1 MHIALYRKFRPKQ
14 FKDVISQNNITTTLK
29 NEVKL
34 KKIAHAYIFSGPKG
48 TGKTSCAKI
57 FSKAINC
64 KNPQDGEPCLECNV
78 CKGLEDEALLDVT
91 ELDAA
96 SNNGVNDIRFLKD
109 EANFVPSYCKFR
121 VYILDEV
128 HMLSSSAFN
137 ALLKIMESPPKHL
150 IFILATTDVYKI
162 PSTVLSRCQRFDFNR
177 INLKDMEAKIGEI
190 AGEEKIKITKEA
202 VKKIVSISQGSMR
215 DALSILEKCS
225 IGFEKIG
232 MKELND
238 VLSIVDEGY
247 VLSLH
252 KAIKELNYSNIIKI
266 INKIYWEGK
275 NLENLVLELINFYR
289 EMLYYVN
296 LKEEAKNLLE
306 YCSYLDFF
314 KENENECFNF
324 KEINL
329 VLENFLKLYE
339 KIKYSSNQKFLLEIF
354 TLKVCDNFSKI
365 NYENIGNNIEKIKN
379 NCKIKIKDKEKDKE
393 KNIFNRFIDIA
404 KNNNIEIED
413 E

>member
-64 KNPQDGEPCLECNV
+64 NNPKDGEPCLECNV

-177 INLKDMEAKIGEI
+177 INLKDMEAKIEEI
-190 AGEEKIKITKEA
+190 AGKEKIEITKEA
-202 VKKIVSISQGSMR
+202 VKKIVSVSQGSMR

-232 MKELND
+232 MKELNEI
-238 VLSIVDEGY
+238 LSIVDESY
-247 VLSLH
+247 ILSLH
-252 KAIKELNYSNIIKI
+252 KAIKNLDYSNIIKI
-266 INKIYWEGK
+266 INEIYWEGK

-306 YCSYLDFF
+306 YYNYLDFF

-329 VLENFLKLYE
+329 VLENFLELYE
-339 KIKYSSNQKFLLEIF
+339 KIKYSSNQKFLIEILI
-354 TLKVCDNFSKI
+354 LKICDDFSKI
-365 NYENIGNNIEKIKN
+365 NFEKIENNIEKNKN
-379 NCKIKIKDKEKDKE
+379 NCKIKIEDKERDV
-393 KNIFNRFIDIA
+393 FRRFIDIA
-404 KNNNIEIED
+404 ENNNIEIED

>member
-1 MHIALYRKFRPKQ
+1 MHVTLYRKYRPKQ

-34 KKIAHAYIFSGPKG
+34 KKIAHAYVFSGPKG

-64 KNPQDGEPCLECNV
+64 TNPQDGEPCLECNV

-109 EANFVPSYCKFR
+109 EASFVPSYCKFR

-177 INLKDMEAKIGEI
+177 INLKDMEAKIEEI
-190 AGEEKIKITKEA
+190 AGKEKIKITKEA
-202 VKKIVSISQGSMR
+202 VKKIVSVSQGSMR
-215 DALSILEKCS
+215 DALSILEKCA

-232 MKELND
+232 IKELND
-238 VLSIVDEGY
+238 ILNIVDESY

-252 KAIKELNYSNIIKI
+252 KTIKNSDYFNIIKI

-296 LKEEAKNLLE
+296 LKEETKNLLE
-306 YCSYLDFF
+306 YCSYFEFF

-324 KEINL
+324 KEVNL
-329 VLENFLKLYE
+329 MLENFLELYE
-339 KIKYSSNQKFLLEIF
+339 KIKYSSNQKFLFEVF
-354 TLKVCDNFSKI
+354 TLRVCENISKI
-365 NYENIGNNIEKIKN
+365 NFEKIENSIEKIKN
-379 NCKIKIKDKEKDKE
+379 NCKIRIEEKQEEKKDLLNE
-393 KNIFNRFIDIA
+393 FIDIA